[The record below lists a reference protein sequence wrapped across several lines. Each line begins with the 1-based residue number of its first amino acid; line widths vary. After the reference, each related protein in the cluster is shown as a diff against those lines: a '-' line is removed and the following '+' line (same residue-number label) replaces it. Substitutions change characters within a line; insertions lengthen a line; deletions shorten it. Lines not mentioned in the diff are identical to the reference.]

1 MKVKAEI
8 NNIHISPRKTRLV
21 VDLVRGLDITE
32 AMQRLALVNKRAV
45 RPVEKLLK
53 SALAN
58 AENNFELQKSNL
70 YIKEIMVGAGPT
82 LYRWMP
88 KAHGSATPL
97 RRRTSLIKVV
107 LGERVETPEKKVKK
121 SKKIETVKMKERLP
135 DEVSFE
141 APQADKITIKSSAD
155 SDKETK
161 TDGRKHVGR
170 LDKAQQAGHPI
181 KKEKGLFRKMFR
193 RKAGM

>member
-21 VDLVRGLDITE
+21 VDLVRGLDLTE
-32 AMQRLALVNKRAV
+32 ALQRLALVNKRAV
-45 RPVEKLLK
+45 RPVQKLLK

-97 RRRTSLIKVV
+97 RRRTSLIKVI
-107 LGERVETPEKKVKK
+107 LGERVDTPERKGKKA
-121 SKKIETVKMKERLP
+121 KKIDTVKMDEKLP
-135 DEVSFE
+135 DKVEE
-141 APQADKITIKSSAD
+141 AVHLNEKVPFDAAQGDKTI
-155 SDKETK
+155 K
-161 TDGRKHVGR
+161 TDGKKHVAR
-170 LDKAQQAGHPI
+170 LDQTQQTGRPV
-181 KKEKGLFRKMFR
+181 KKEKGLFKKMFR
-193 RKAGM
+193 RKACM